1 MTHIK
6 VTAYRVTFWVNY
18 DVEGQDVLECF
29 VDDSPQEIW
38 DHLNHAT
45 QQEIYHQIRQTAR
58 FEADAMDAAD
68 EDRADLMR
76 EMDKWQ

>member
-6 VTAYRVTFWVNY
+6 VDAYRVTFWVNY

-29 VDDSPQEIW
+29 VDGSPQEIW
-38 DHLNHAT
+38 DHLNAAT
-45 QQEIYHQIRQTAR
+45 QDEIERQIRLTAQ
-58 FEADAMDAAD
+58 FEASAMDAAD